1 MFLVKEIEAL
11 FQKENKGQILGSD
24 WYLLHRFNSFTGVLE
39 NQACLIPKTV
49 VCICHRTNDKE

>member
-24 WYLLHRFNSFTGVLE
+24 WYLLHRFNSFAGVLE
-39 NQACLIPKTV
+39 SCLIPKTG

>member
-1 MFLVKEIEAL
+1 MVLVKEIEAL
-11 FQKENKGQILGSD
+11 FQKENKSQIVGSD

-49 VCICHRTNDKE
+49 VYICHRTNDKE